1 MTASSVFLH
10 QSQSCDTVP
19 LQYINYFATLLCL
32 FRLQEG
38 RLGLF
43 LDERQ
48 GGIGVSIPHL
58 HVVSSLQIHPKD
70 QKFLIDTLYLTN
82 NNKKPLLIRTF
93 GESGRNPFPLLS
105 LGLMKNKNL

>member
-48 GGIGVSIPHL
+48 GGIGVPVSHL
-58 HVVSSLQIHPKD
+58 HVVRSLQIHPKD
-70 QKFLIDTLYLTN
+70 QQIINDTLTLTN
-82 NNKKPLLIRTF
+82 NNKKNRVTDPNF
-93 GESGRNPFPLLS
+93 W
-105 LGLMKNKNL
+105 